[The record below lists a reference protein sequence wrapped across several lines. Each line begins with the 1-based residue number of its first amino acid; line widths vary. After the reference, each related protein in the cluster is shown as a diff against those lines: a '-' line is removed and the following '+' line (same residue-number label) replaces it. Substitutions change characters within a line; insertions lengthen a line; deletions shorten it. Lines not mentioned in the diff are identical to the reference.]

1 MPRSPFTNPPAPN
14 ENFELSQEE
23 YDAKYPERKRT
34 LSGASTASLNA
45 SLGGSNTDSEEEAK
59 IHNAKPGI
67 YKPGKGS
74 SLSTLIPQPNHKTL
88 VNRQNKYNAITY
100 AQYETPRL
108 NELMERKVLPPTGQP
123 IYLGSA
129 PVLHRKPGPSKPPSI
144 GTKRSR
150 RGKKKRQTRRR

>member
-1 MPRSPFTNPPAPN
+1 MPRSPFTKPPAPN
-14 ENFELSQEE
+14 ANFELSQEE
-23 YDAKYPERKRT
+23 YETKYPERKRT

-45 SLGGSNTDSEEEAK
+45 SLGGSNNDSEEEAMF
-59 IHNAKPGI
+59 HNAIPGI

-74 SLSTLIPQPNHKTL
+74 SLSTLIPQPNRETL
-88 VNRQNKYNAITY
+88 VNRKNKYNAITY
-100 AQYETPRL
+100 AKYETPRL
-108 NELMERKVLPPTGQP
+108 NKLMERIVLPPTEQP

-129 PVLHRKPGPSKPPSI
+129 PVIHRKPGPSKPLPI